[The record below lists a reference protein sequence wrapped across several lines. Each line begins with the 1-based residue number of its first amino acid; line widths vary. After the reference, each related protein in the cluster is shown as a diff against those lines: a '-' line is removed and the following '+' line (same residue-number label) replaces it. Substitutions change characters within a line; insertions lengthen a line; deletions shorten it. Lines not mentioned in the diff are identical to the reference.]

1 MSEGEALKVVCGSFV
16 KRGAHIVEEIIMLL
30 LFDIKKDENIVQA
43 SQQIVFDS
51 YHQPSKA
58 WKQTNTLCNLH
69 YMKKQRLLK
78 KCKL

>member
-58 WKQTNTLCNLH
+58 
-69 YMKKQRLLK
+69 
-78 KCKL
+78 